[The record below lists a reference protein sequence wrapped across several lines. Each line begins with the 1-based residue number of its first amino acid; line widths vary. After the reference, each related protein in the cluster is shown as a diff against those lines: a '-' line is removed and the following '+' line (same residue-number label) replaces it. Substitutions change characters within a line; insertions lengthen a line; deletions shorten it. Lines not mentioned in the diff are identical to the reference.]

1 MAATPNRKIWL
12 PGIENGKLFLGCAIV
27 AAVVVVGGSLGAE
40 TKAENEI
47 SANQVSLQS
56 VHPYGLIN
64 QEKRGGE
71 ESAVF
76 ACSRADNSGRLR
88 VVKPC
93 IALFCRAS

>member
-1 MAATPNRKIWL
+1 MAVSPTPNRKIWL

-27 AAVVVVGGSLGAE
+27 AVVVVGGSLGAE

-71 ESAVF
+71 RGE
-76 ACSRADNSGRLR
+76 CRLC
-88 VVKPC
+88 V
-93 IALFCRAS
+93 

>member
-1 MAATPNRKIWL
+1 MAVSPTPNRKIWL

-27 AAVVVVGGSLGAE
+27 AAVVVGGSLGAE

-64 QEKRGGE
+64 QEKREGRRGE
-71 ESAVF
+71 
-76 ACSRADNSGRLR
+76 CRLC
-88 VVKPC
+88 V
-93 IALFCRAS
+93 